1 MEFDFG
7 CIGPRNG
14 PARQRWCA
22 KGEAAGLEKM
32 SAEKVASERKASA
45 KEVAEDN
52 ASRENPCADGAK
64 ESETAEKATEPDDLS
79 KKYTEQIE
87 VIVEDLKDEVCPDD
101 LYTKKPKQLKS
112 TRSLPES
119 KSTITSVDY
128 YSLTYEDMSDPD

>member
-52 ASRENPCADGAK
+52 ASRENPCADEAK
-64 ESETAEKATEPDDLS
+64 ESETAGKGTEPDDLS
-79 KKYTEQIE
+79 KKYTEQVE

-101 LYTKKPKQLKS
+101 IYTHEPKQLKLNQ
-112 TRSLPES
+112 SLQAS
-119 KSTITSVDY
+119 KSTIASVNYFSFDI
-128 YSLTYEDMSDPD
+128 